1 MNKLI
6 PSLMLCVLLSGCLNI
21 GSGFRVPPDASAR
34 WKLCNEDKIYPAKKT
49 SPEASRAK
57 RDEMLR
63 QMNLYGQR
71 KLDDMFSCGYDPIG
85 GGDSEQ
91 DACVR
96 KKGWYR
102 SGKDIYPEN
111 KIYEQCQHD

>member
-1 MNKLI
+1 
-6 PSLMLCVLLSGCLNI
+6 
-21 GSGFRVPPDASAR
+21 
-34 WKLCNEDKIYPAKKT
+34 
-49 SPEASRAK
+49 
-57 RDEMLR
+57 
-63 QMNLYGQR
+63 MNLYGQR

>member
-6 PSLMLCVLLSGCLNI
+6 PSLMLCILLSGCLNI
-21 GSGFRVPPDASAR
+21 GSGFRVPPDASAG

-49 SPEASRAK
+49 PPEASRAE

-71 KLDDMFSCGYDPIG
+71 KLDDLFSCGYDPIG

-96 KKGWYR
+96 KKGWYPT
-102 SGKDIYPEN
+102 GHDTYPQN
-111 KIYEQCQHD
+111 KIYEQCRHD

>member
-1 MNKLI
+1 MNKPIL
-6 PSLMLCVLLSGCLNI
+6 PLMLCLLLSGCLNI
-21 GSGFRVPPDASAR
+21 GSGFRVPPDASG
-34 WKLCNEDKIYPAKKT
+34 WWELCNEDKIYPAKKT
-49 SPEASRAK
+49 PPEASRAE

-71 KLDDMFSCGYDPIG
+71 QLDDMFSCGYDPIG

-111 KIYEQCQHD
+111 KIYEQCRHD